1 MCLAH
6 PHALPVLQVPPAQHA
21 VPTAADQHC
30 SARIP
35 CECIRDP
42 TQFAQGVQ
50 ALATVDIPD
59 EELSIALAPA
69 TTGELGAIGTP
80 GHDLHHA
87 AVSLQ
92 RSSKSAIRGIPQ
104 ADAPLI
110 AAA

>member
-21 VPTAADQHC
+21 IPTAADQHC

-59 EELSIALAPA
+59 EELSTASTSA
-69 TTGELGAIGTP
+69 TTGQACPIRAP
-80 GHDLHHA
+80 GHAHHHA
-87 AVSLQ
+87 AMPLQAGLLRSVGSL
-92 RSSKSAIRGIPQ
+92 PQ
-104 ADAPLI
+104 D
-110 AAA
+110 